1 MQFKVKKGIV
11 KIKGVFHPKGSFF
24 DAEKDEVKGLIVSG
38 VIVPVDYQDTK
49 VQDIKQGP
57 GVVYSD
63 SRPKSD
69 MTIEELKR
77 FLEEA
82 NTEKVEALLQAE
94 LAKPEPRKT
103 AVKLLQE
110 WLEDTDVQPPSLNAD
125 DVIVT

>member
-38 VIVPVDYQDTK
+38 VIVPVEDTK

-57 GVVYSD
+57 GVVNSD

-82 NTEKVEALLQAE
+82 NTEEVEALLQAE

-125 DVIVT
+125 DVIVR